1 MIDSEAKKWSAFI
14 HLGTLLGYV
23 FPFGHILGPIIIWM
37 IKKDSDPFIDENGK
51 SAINFQI
58 SFTIY
63 SIIICMIF
71 FFAAFAFAFAS
82 SEAGIIFIPMLFL
95 FIFVFFLIEIIF
107 IALGASSAYN
117 GKVYRY
123 PLTIR
128 FLK

>member
-23 FPFGHILGPIIIWM
+23 FSFGHILGPLVLWM
-37 IKKDSDPFIDENGK
+37 MKKDSDPFIDENGK

-63 SIIICMIF
+63 SIIICIIF
-71 FFAAFAFAFAS
+71 FFAAFTLIF
-82 SEAGIIFIPMLFL
+82 SEAGIVFIPMIIL
-95 FIFVFFLIEIIF
+95 FIFVFYLIEIIF
-107 IALGASSAYN
+107 IALGASAAYN
-117 GKVYRY
+117 GEVYRY